1 LRNFTYSLVTA
12 IQERELNGGEAVRS
26 NSRSWSGG
34 FAVRSSPIIVE
45 GKAAGQ
51 ERVMAQQPELPKDW
65 LEFMQKMWNP
75 MSFPMP
81 GMAMPTVDVGDVEK
95 KIAELKAVENWL
107 TLQVGFVQMTV
118 KTLEM
123 QKAALESLA
132 AAAPKGKPEAK
143 R

>member
-1 LRNFTYSLVTA
+1 
-12 IQERELNGGEAVRS
+12 
-26 NSRSWSGG
+26 
-34 FAVRSSPIIVE
+34 
-45 GKAAGQ
+45 
-51 ERVMAQQPELPKDW
+51 MAQQPELPKDW

-81 GMAMPTVDVGDVEK
+81 GMAMPTVNVGDVEQ

-107 TLQVGFVQMTV
+107 TMQVGFLQMTV

-132 AAAPKGKPEAK
+132 AAAPRTKPDPTK
-143 R
+143 